1 MHQYSHYRG
10 PRRRRETESKDN
22 TPHSSL
28 ERLSR
33 NKINKER
40 EVINDTLDQWELTDI
55 YRPVHPKRADLTFSS
70 AHGTFSRI
78 GYMLKPQ
85 DKHWQT

>member
-55 YRPVHPKRADLTFSS
+55 YRPFYPTTAACTLCTDVPYSGPYTKFQSL
-70 AHGTFSRI
+70 
-78 GYMLKPQ
+78 
-85 DKHWQT
+85 